1 MKTEC
6 CRNRLKAGH
15 ELSRPMDYCTYYGV
29 IDNEKGKD
37 WVLQKLNVTINF
49 LENIRERQLKRLSHT
64 IGNTTA

>member
-1 MKTEC
+1 MSLDNSLITKLRE
-6 CRNRLKAGH
+6 
-15 ELSRPMDYCTYYGV
+15 SPIDYCIYYCV